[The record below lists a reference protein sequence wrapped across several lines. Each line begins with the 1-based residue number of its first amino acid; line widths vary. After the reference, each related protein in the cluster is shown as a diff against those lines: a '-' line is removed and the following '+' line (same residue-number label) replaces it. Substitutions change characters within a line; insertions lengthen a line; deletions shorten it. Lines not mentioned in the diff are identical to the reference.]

1 MNYLY
6 TINLYQNDNKIHSE
20 QLLSVN
26 NYKTLNTLLVGEDDI
41 IPCEYVVDNG
51 KMLMA
56 VIDMILME
64 KYCEYKPQTITVK
77 NSDDNTVV
85 KLHHPLTNLSALFM
99 RFVME
104 TQKEDEL
111 DEDHNIMIMSKSVH
125 KLFKCHDL
133 FTNEVLSDLFA
144 TTDCIDEI
152 TGDVKEGFKL
162 TVEVEEHEQD

>member
-1 MNYLY
+1 MNCLY
-6 TINLYQNDNKIHSE
+6 TINLYKKGNKIHSE
-20 QLLSVN
+20 QLLSVD

-41 IPCEYVVDNG
+41 VPGEYVVDNG

-64 KYCEYKPQTITVK
+64 KYCEEKPQQITVT
-77 NSDDNTVV
+77 NSQGNEVV
-85 KLHHPLTNLSALFM
+85 KIHHSFTNLSALFM

-111 DEDHNIMIMSKSVH
+111 DENSHTMIMSMAVN
-125 KLFKCHDL
+125 KLVKCHDL
-133 FTNEVLSDLFA
+133 FANEVLSDLFIA
-144 TTDCIDEI
+144 TDCIDEI

-162 TVEVEEHEQD
+162 TVKVEEDE

>member
-6 TINLYQNDNKIHSE
+6 TINLYKNDNKIHSE

-26 NYKTLNTLLVGEDDI
+26 NDKTLNALLIGEGDI
-41 IPCEYVVDNG
+41 VFNEYVVDNG

-64 KYCEYKPQTITVK
+64 KYCEEEPQTINVT
-77 NSDDNTVV
+77 NSQGNEVV
-85 KLHHPLTNLSALFM
+85 KIHHSLTSLSSLSM

-104 TQKEDEL
+104 IQKEDEL
-111 DEDHNIMIMSKSVH
+111 DKDSHIMIMSMAVN
-125 KLFKCHDL
+125 KLVKCHDL

-152 TGDVKEGFKL
+152 TGDVKEVFKL
-162 TVEVEEHEQD
+162 TVEVEEHE

>member
-41 IPCEYVVDNG
+41 IPGEYVVDNG

-64 KYCEYKPQTITVK
+64 KYREEEPQTINVT
-77 NSDDNTVV
+77 NSQGNEVV
-85 KLHHPLTNLSALFM
+85 KIHHSLTNLSSLFM

-104 TQKEDEL
+104 TQKEGEL
-111 DEDHNIMIMSKSVH
+111 DKDSHIMIMSMAVN
-125 KLFKCHDL
+125 KLVKCHDL
-133 FTNEVLSDLFA
+133 FTNEILSDLFA

-152 TGDVKEGFKL
+152 TGDLKEGFKL
-162 TVEVEEHEQD
+162 TVKVEEYE

>member
-6 TINLYQNDNKIHSE
+6 TINLYKNDNKIHSE

-26 NYKTLNTLLVGEDDI
+26 NYKTLNALLIGEDDI
-41 IPCEYVVDNG
+41 VPNEYVVDNG
-51 KMLMA
+51 KMLMT

-64 KYCEYKPQTITVK
+64 KYCEEEPQTINVT
-77 NSDDNTVV
+77 NSQGNEVV
-85 KLHHPLTNLSALFM
+85 KIHHSLTNLSSLFM

-104 TQKEDEL
+104 IQKEDEL
-111 DEDHNIMIMSKSVH
+111 DKDSHIMIMSMAVN
-125 KLFKCHDL
+125 KLVKCHDL
-133 FTNEVLSDLFA
+133 FTNEVLSYLFA

-162 TVEVEEHEQD
+162 TVKVKEDE

>member
-6 TINLYQNDNKIHSE
+6 TINLYQNDKKIHSE

-41 IPCEYVVDNG
+41 IPGEYVVDNG

-64 KYCEYKPQTITVK
+64 KY
-77 NSDDNTVV
+77 
-85 KLHHPLTNLSALFM
+85 F
-99 RFVME
+99 
-104 TQKEDEL
+104 EDEL

-133 FTNEVLSDLFA
+133 FTDEILSDLFA

-152 TGDVKEGFKL
+152 TGDVKEGFKI
-162 TVEVEEHEQD
+162 TVGVEEHE

>member
-6 TINLYQNDNKIHSE
+6 TINLYNNDKKIHSE

-41 IPCEYVVDNG
+41 IPGEYVVDNG

-56 VIDMILME
+56 VIDMILMD
-64 KYCEYKPQTITVK
+64 KYCEDEPQIITVK
-77 NSDDNTVV
+77 NSDGNTVV

-99 RFVME
+99 RFVIE

-111 DEDHNIMIMSKSVH
+111 DEDNNIMIMSKSVH
-125 KLFKCHDL
+125 KLFKCYDL
-133 FTNEVLSDLFA
+133 FTNEILSNLFA

-162 TVEVEEHEQD
+162 TVKVEEDE

>member
-1 MNYLY
+1 MNYIY
-6 TINLYQNDNKIHSE
+6 TINLYQNDKKIHSE

-41 IPCEYVVDNG
+41 IPGEYVVDNG

-64 KYCEYKPQTITVK
+64 KYCEDEPQTITVK

-85 KLHHPLTNLSALFM
+85 KLHHPLTNLTALFM

-125 KLFKCHDL
+125 KLFKCHYL
-133 FTNEVLSDLFA
+133 FTNEILSDLFA
-144 TTDCIDEI
+144 NTDCIDEI
-152 TGDVKEGFKL
+152 TGDVKEGFKI
-162 TVEVEEHEQD
+162 TVGVEEHEQD

>member
-20 QLLSVN
+20 QLLSKG
-26 NYKTLNTLLVGEDDI
+26 NYKLLNNLLVGDDEI
-41 IPCEYVVDNG
+41 HPEEYVVDNG
-51 KMLMA
+51 KMLIA

-64 KYCEYKPQTITVK
+64 KYCEDEPQHITVK
-77 NSDDNTVV
+77 NSDGNDVV
-85 KLHHPLTNLSALFM
+85 KIHHPLTNLSALFM

-104 TQKEDEL
+104 AQTQDEQEDDGDIL
-111 DEDHNIMIMSKSVH
+111 IMSQAVH

-133 FTNEVLSDLFA
+133 FTNVILSDLFA
-144 TTDCIDEI
+144 TLDCVDEI

-162 TVEVEEHEQD
+162 TIKVEEDE

>member
-6 TINLYQNDNKIHSE
+6 TINLYNNDNKIHSE

-26 NYKTLNTLLVGEDDI
+26 NYKSLNNLLVGDDDI
-41 IPCEYVVDNG
+41 KPGEYIVDNG

-64 KYCEYKPQTITVK
+64 KYCEDEPQTITVK
-77 NSDDNTVV
+77 NSDGNTVD

-99 RFVME
+99 LFVLE
-104 TQKEDEL
+104 AQVENEQEEDGDIL
-111 DEDHNIMIMSKSVH
+111 VLSTAVH
-125 KLFKCHDL
+125 KLFKTNDL
-133 FTNEVLSDLFA
+133 FTNVILLDLFA
-144 TTDCIDEI
+144 TTDCIDEF

>member
-6 TINLYQNDNKIHSE
+6 TINLYKNDNKIHNE

-26 NYKTLNTLLVGEDDI
+26 NYKILNSLLVGEDDI
-41 IPCEYVVDNG
+41 IPGEYVVDNG

-64 KYCEYKPQTITVK
+64 KYCEDEPQQINVT
-77 NSDDNTVV
+77 NSQGNEVV
-85 KLHHPLTNLSALFM
+85 KIHHPFTNLSALFM

-111 DEDHNIMIMSKSVH
+111 DENSHIMIMSMAVN
-125 KLFKCHDL
+125 KLVKCHDL

-152 TGDVKEGFKL
+152 TGEVKEGFKL
-162 TVEVEEHEQD
+162 TVKVEEYNE